1 MRPAI
6 LGALAEAGVTL
17 WWDGTTLRYRAPLGV
32 MNDAIY
38 EAMRAARAELIVAAE
53 ARGGVLLPDDRATW
67 PTSLR
72 RDFVA
77 LAAKLACERR
87 IPPSEVERRARS
99 QAADLWLRRQIGT
112 VEDP

>member
-17 WWDGTTLRYRAPLGV
+17 WWDGAALRYRAPLGV
-32 MNDAIY
+32 MNEALYD
-38 EAMRAARAELIVAAE
+38 AMRKARPELIVAAE
-53 ARGGVLLPDDRATW
+53 ARGGVLLPDDRANW

-72 RDFVA
+72 RDFEA

-87 IPPSEVERRARS
+87 IPPSEVERRARA
-99 QAADLWLRRQIGT
+99 QAADLWLRRQL
-112 VEDP
+112 VAADEP

>member
-6 LGALAEAGVTL
+6 LGRLAEAGVTL
-17 WWDGTTLRYRAPLGV
+17 WWDGAVLHYRAPLGV
-32 MNDAIY
+32 MNEAIY
-38 EAMRAARAELIVAAE
+38 EAMREARAELIVAAE
-53 ARGGVLLPDDRATW
+53 ARGGVLLPDDRASW

-72 RDFVA
+72 RDFEA

-87 IPPSEVERRARS
+87 IPPSEVERRARA